1 MNNPLLLILF
11 WVLASC
17 GMPVSNFQDKSVSV
31 LSAEKTEWSGGR
43 AGVKGIIYTV
53 KLKAKKDIIIKSLL
67 AEGSKIPFSQNT
79 AGNIIVVQGNLQ
91 YKNNN
96 ANIEDLPSGA
106 PVENARNKADLKE
119 SWVEYTLKSSGKS
132 YKISI
137 PKFVLVET
145 QEELAP

>member
-1 MNNPLLLILF
+1 MV
-11 WVLASC
+11 WR
-17 GMPVSNFQDKSVSV
+17 KS
-31 LSAEKTEWSGGR
+31 WSKRNYLYCKVEG
-43 AGVKGIIYTV
+43 
-53 KLKAKKDIIIKSLL
+53 KKDIIIKSLL

-79 AGNIIVVQGNLQ
+79 AENIIVVQGNLQ

>member
-1 MNNPLLLILF
+1 
-11 WVLASC
+11 
-17 GMPVSNFQDKSVSV
+17 MPVSNFQDKSVSV

-79 AGNIIVVQGNLQ
+79 AENIIVVQGNLQ

-132 YKISI
+132 YKINI